1 MSKKTTVTELFDE
14 DGRLVSRE
22 TVTEDVYTPYC
33 PHPGGWVTP
42 SEPLQPFRVTNQTLH
57 G

>member
-1 MSKKTTVTELFDE
+1 MSKKTTVTEYFDE

-22 TVTEDVYTPYC
+22 TVTEDVYTPY
-33 PHPGGWVTP
+33 TP
-42 SEPLQPFRVTNQTLH
+42 RFNEWLPTQYPIVSYNTLH